1 MQVKL
6 SQFEAK
12 VYVIL
17 IATQE
22 RPSSVDITLR
32 WHKELLLC
40 LSPTDSSLSLAAMR
54 WPPSFVS
61 TSLFFDQWAVLWDR
75 EWSDRDKYL

>member
-22 RPSSVDITLR
+22 RPSSVDVTLR
-32 WHKELLLC
+32 WRKELLLC
-40 LSPTDSSLSLAAMR
+40 LSPTDSSLSCAAMR
-54 WPPSFVS
+54 WPPSRVS
-61 TSLFFDQWAVLWDR
+61 TSFFFDQ
-75 EWSDRDKYL
+75 